1 MTETIK
7 QWTARPAEL
16 IKQSLTSPLE
26 LAAQSVLV
34 TIGIV
39 GAVGLSYAI
48 AGPRR
53 A

>member
-7 QWTARPAEL
+7 RLSVRPVEL
-16 IKQSLTSPLE
+16 IKQSLSSPIE

-53 A
+53 F